1 MNQLSLNVLALTI
14 FGMTMSVLLAPLLHV
29 SEGFVAVT
37 IMSIVGFTT
46 IDAFAWKGKAATI
59 FLDRVARFSKA
70 HRDRVIRHEAGH
82 FLIAQQLGFEVTDYS
97 LSAWEAFRK
106 GNGGQGGIQF
116 DASAVDR
123 TMTQGGEAAA
133 QMLDRLCTVW
143 MAGIAAEQ
151 LEYGEVE
158 GGEDDRFT
166 MAQALIELKL
176 PPSSITNKQ
185 RTATLQA
192 KNLLKDNQAAY
203 QALVSALESRATI
216 GECCA
221 AIGQATGV

>member
-1 MNQLSLNVLALTI
+1 MNQLSLNVLSITI
-14 FGMTMSVLLAPLLHV
+14 FGMTLSVLLAPLLHV
-29 SEGFVAVT
+29 PEGLVAVT
-37 IMSIVGFTT
+37 IMSIVGFST

-59 FLDRVARFSKA
+59 FLDRIARFSKA
-70 HRDRVIRHEAGH
+70 HRDRVVRHEAGH
-82 FLIAQQLGFEVTDYS
+82 FLIAHHLGFEVTDYS

-116 DASAVDR
+116 DAAEVDA
-123 TMTQGGEAAA
+123 TMAQGGEAST

-151 LEYGEVE
+151 LAYGEVE

-176 PPSSITNKQ
+176 PPTSIANKQ
-185 RTATLQA
+185 RTATMQA
-192 KNLLKDNQAAY
+192 KNLLEANQAAY
-203 QALVSALESRATI
+203 QALVAALEARASV
-216 GECCA
+216 GECYA
-221 AIGQATGV
+221 AIGQATVV

>member
-1 MNQLSLNVLALTI
+1 MNQLSLNVLSLTI
-14 FGMTMSVLLAPLLHV
+14 FGMTMSVLLAPLLRV
-29 SEGFVAVT
+29 PESLVAVT

-46 IDAFAWKGKAATI
+46 VDAFAWKGKGATI
-59 FLDRVARFSKA
+59 FLDRIARFSKA
-70 HRDRVIRHEAGH
+70 HRDRVLRHEAGH

-116 DASAVDR
+116 DASEVDR
-123 TMTQGGEAAA
+123 TMAQGGEAAT

-151 LEYGEVE
+151 MEYGSVE

-166 MAQALIELKL
+166 MTQALIELKL
-176 PPSSITNKQ
+176 PSTSIANKQ
-185 RTATLQA
+185 RTATLRA
-192 KNLLKDNQAAY
+192 KNLIEANQAAY
-203 QALVSALESRATI
+203 KALVTALEARASV
-216 GECCA
+216 GACCD
-221 AIGQATGV
+221 AIAQATVG

>member
-14 FGMTMSVLLAPLLHV
+14 FGMTLSVLLAPLLHV

-97 LSAWEAFRK
+97 LSAWEASIAPWPKAAKRRPK
-106 GNGGQGGIQF
+106 CSIGSAPSGWQ
-116 DASAVDR
+116 AS
-123 TMTQGGEAAA
+123 
-133 QMLDRLCTVW
+133 
-143 MAGIAAEQ
+143 
-151 LEYGEVE
+151 
-158 GGEDDRFT
+158 
-166 MAQALIELKL
+166 
-176 PPSSITNKQ
+176 PPSNSN
-185 RTATLQA
+185 TAKSKAA
-192 KNLLKDNQAAY
+192 K
-203 QALVSALESRATI
+203 TI
-216 GECCA
+216 GSPWPKP
-221 AIGQATGV
+221 

>member
-1 MNQLSLNVLALTI
+1 MNQLSLNVLAVTI
-14 FGMTMSVLLAPLLHV
+14 FGMTMSVLLAPLLRV
-29 SEGFVAVT
+29 PESLVALT

-59 FLDRVARFSKA
+59 FLDRIARFSKA

-82 FLIAQQLGFEVTDYS
+82 FLIAHNLGFEVTDYS

-106 GNGGQGGIQF
+106 GNGGQGGVQF
-116 DASAVDR
+116 DASEVDR
-123 TMTQGGEAAA
+123 IMAAGDEDST

-151 LEYGEVE
+151 LEYGVVE

-166 MAQALIELKL
+166 LTQALIQLKM
-176 PPSSITNKQ
+176 PQSSVEIKQ
-185 RTATLQA
+185 RAATLRA
-192 KNLLKDNQAAY
+192 KNLIEANRAAY
-203 QALVSALESRATI
+203 QALVAALESRATV

-221 AIGQATGV
+221 AIGQAAAG

>member
-1 MNQLSLNVLALTI
+1 MNQLSLNVLAVTI
-14 FGMTMSVLLAPLLHV
+14 FGMTMSVLLAPLLRV
-29 SEGFVAVT
+29 PEGLVAVT

-59 FLDRVARFSKA
+59 FLDRIARFSKA
-70 HRDRVIRHEAGH
+70 HRDRVVRHEAGH

-106 GNGGQGGIQF
+106 GNGGQGGVQF
-116 DASAVDR
+116 DASEIDSIMAA
-123 TMTQGGEAAA
+123 GGEAAT

-151 LEYGEVE
+151 LEYGVVE

-166 MAQALIELKL
+166 MAQALIQLKM
-176 PPSSITNKQ
+176 PQSSVEIKQ
-185 RTATLQA
+185 RAATLRA
-192 KNLLKDNQAAY
+192 KNLIEANQTAY
-203 QALVSALESRATI
+203 KALVAALESRATVA
-216 GECCA
+216 ECCV
-221 AIGQATGV
+221 AIGQATN

>member
-14 FGMTMSVLLAPLLHV
+14 FGMTLSVLLAPLLHV

-59 FLDRVARFSKA
+59 FLDRIARFSKA

-82 FLIAQQLGFEVTDYS
+82 FLIAHNLGFEVTDYS

-106 GNGGQGGIQF
+106 GNGGQGGVQF

-123 TMTQGGEAAA
+123 TIATGGEAAT
-133 QMLDRLCTVW
+133 QMLDRLCTIW

-151 LEYGEVE
+151 IEYGTVE

-176 PPSSITNKQ
+176 PSTSIANKQ
-185 RTATLQA
+185 RTATMQA
-192 KNLLKDNQAAY
+192 KNLLEANQTAY
-203 QALVSALESRATI
+203 QALVAALESRATV
-216 GECCA
+216 GECYA
-221 AIGQATGV
+221 AIGQAMEG